1 MSFSLTTILVIITVA
16 ISLISEQKYLL
27 KRKLLFN
34 AHDIKHSN
42 EWYRW
47 ITHGFVHGGFM
58 HLAINMYVFHMFG
71 GIVEST
77 FEQLFAEMGRI
88 YFLTL
93 YLAGIIVSSISA
105 FIKHQDNA
113 GYNSLGA
120 SGAVASIMFV
130 FILFYP
136 TSPLYLFFVPV
147 GIPAFL
153 VGVLYLWYESYM
165 SKRGGTMIAHDAH
178 FWGAVFGLGFIAVL
192 APSQFQVFVSEVMG
206 YLTSFSS

>member
-1 MSFSLTTILVIITVA
+1 MSLTLILVVITVA
-16 ISLISEQKYLL
+16 VSLISEQNYDL

-34 AHDIKHSN
+34 AYDIKHSK

-47 ITHGFVHGGFM
+47 LTHGFVHGGFL
-58 HLAINMYVFHMFG
+58 HLAINMWVFYMFG
-71 GIVEST
+71 QMVEET
-77 FEQLFAEMGRI
+77 FNALFEDMGRF

-93 YLAGIIVSSISA
+93 YLVGIVASSISS
-105 FIKHQDNA
+105 FIKHQDNP

-136 TSPLYLFFVPV
+136 TSPLYLFFIPV

-153 VGVLYLWYESYM
+153 VGILYLWYESYM
-165 SKRGGTMIAHDAH
+165 SKKGGTMIAHDAH
-178 FWGAVFGLGFIAVL
+178 FWGAVFGVAFIVVL
-192 APSQFQVFVSEVMG
+192 APQQLSDFVSQVI
-206 YLTSFSS
+206 YYVQSFAS